1 MEEPNLVFYV
11 QRKEPNMAIKQRL
24 TDSERDDLTKDVDDL
39 DAAYIES
46 LKKQGIDES
55 LLQQFADLLREDK
68 R

>member
-1 MEEPNLVFYV
+1 
-11 QRKEPNMAIKQRL
+11 MAIKQRL

>member
-1 MEEPNLVFYV
+1 MIDLEKKGV
-11 QRKEPNMAIKQRL
+11 NMAIKERL
-24 TDSERDDLTKDVDDL
+24 TDTQRDDLTKDVDDL

>member
-1 MEEPNLVFYV
+1 MIDLEKKGV
-11 QRKEPNMAIKQRL
+11 NMAIKERL
-24 TDSERDDLTKDVDDL
+24 TDTQRDDLTKDVDDL

-55 LLQQFADLLREDK
+55 LLKQFADLLREDK